1 MEGQAVARRYAKALF
16 ELAVPSGQAEEVG
29 ANLAD
34 LMGLADRSP
43 DLFGVFAHP
52 LISPDRKQAVL
63 EALLRRV
70 GALPL
75 TLRFIAHL
83 ARKGRLPALH
93 GIASAYRDLLKAHQR
108 RVRAEVFTARPLPEA
123 EILQIRR
130 RLAEAVRSDV
140 EIEVGIDPALLGG
153 VVVRIGSR
161 VADGSLRNHLR
172 QLGRSLSLS

>member
-16 ELAVPSGQAEEVG
+16 ELAAPSGQAEEVG

-34 LMGLADRSP
+34 LMALLDQSP
-43 DLFGVFAHP
+43 DLHGVLVHP
-52 LISPDRKQAVL
+52 LVPPDRKL
-63 EALLRRV
+63 GILDTLLQRG

-83 ARKGRLPALH
+83 TRKGRLPVLQPVAT
-93 GIASAYRDLLKAHQR
+93 AYRDLLKAHQR
-108 RVRAEVFTARPLPEA
+108 RIRAEVFTARPLPEA
-123 EILQIRR
+123 EILRIRR
-130 RLAEAVRSDV
+130 RLAEAVRLDV
-140 EIEVGIDPALLGG
+140 EVEVGIDPALLGG

-172 QLGRSLSLS
+172 QLGRSLSFS